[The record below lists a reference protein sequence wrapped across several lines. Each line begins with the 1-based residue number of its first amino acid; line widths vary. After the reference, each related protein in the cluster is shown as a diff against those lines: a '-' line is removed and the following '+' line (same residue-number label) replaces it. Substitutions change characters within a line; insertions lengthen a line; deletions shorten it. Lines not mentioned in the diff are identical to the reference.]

1 MKNRVAAV
9 CGLKN
14 SGKTTLMEQLISA
27 LSARGYRTAVIKHD
41 GHEFTCDIPGTD
53 SDRFMQA
60 GAFGSAVYSASQMFV
75 RKTGFS
81 GDAGELFS
89 LFPEADIILVEGMK
103 DSALP
108 KIEVVREGIGIG
120 PVSNPEGRF
129 LIVTDLP
136 AENFPGEET
145 ASFAETD
152 RIMDLLLRHA
162 CGAEEFRR

>member
-1 MKNRVAAV
+1 M
-9 CGLKN
+9 
-14 SGKTTLMEQLISA
+14 TTGSK
-27 LSARGYRTAVIKHD
+27 S
-41 GHEFTCDIPGTD
+41 
-53 SDRFMQA
+53 S

-103 DSALP
+103 DSVLP
-108 KIEVVREGIGIG
+108 KIEAVREGIGSG

-145 ASFAETD
+145 ASFADTD
-152 RIMDLLLRHA
+152 RILELLLRHA
-162 CGAEEFRR
+162 CGAEQLRS